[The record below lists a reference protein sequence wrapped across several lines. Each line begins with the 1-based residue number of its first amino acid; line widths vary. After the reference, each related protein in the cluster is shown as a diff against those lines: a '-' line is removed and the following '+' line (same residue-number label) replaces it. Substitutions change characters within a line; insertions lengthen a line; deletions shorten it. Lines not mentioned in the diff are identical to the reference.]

1 VYLLVH
7 KKIAVGTTPLVKEVK
22 CFCLARIILS
32 VICAGFRKTILIL
45 VGVVSMFNP
54 TEPDY
59 IKTFD
64 KIAEFAKQ
72 FIQEYEEL
80 NNDRSNDNID
90 NTPDQSD
97 TVYDYIVDTEF
108 THNACTVTLY
118 KPELYF
124 VKHSGFCKECRS
136 TGFIKVE
143 NNGIDDNYKACECF
157 YDIPKYRVVEVTAYN
172 INNVFYYV
180 DNGKTIIVNPV
191 IDNTCIE
198 SGNPL
203 FYMNKEDCEM
213 YCRRKNNE
221 EAR

>member
-1 VYLLVH
+1 M
-7 KKIAVGTTPLVKEVK
+7 
-22 CFCLARIILS
+22 S
-32 VICAGFRKTILIL
+32 
-45 VGVVSMFNP
+45 NQ
-54 TEPDY
+54 TEHDY
-59 IKTFD
+59 VKTFD

-72 FIQEYEEL
+72 FIHEYEEL
-80 NNDRSNDNID
+80 NDDKSHDNID
-90 NTPDQSD
+90 NTADQSD

-108 THNACTVTLY
+108 TNNACTVTLY

-180 DNGKTIIVNPV
+180 DNGKTVIVNP
-191 IDNTCIE
+191 ISGDTCIE

-203 FYMNKEDCEM
+203 FYMSKEDCEM

-221 EAR
+221 EEAR

>member
-1 VYLLVH
+1 
-7 KKIAVGTTPLVKEVK
+7 
-22 CFCLARIILS
+22 
-32 VICAGFRKTILIL
+32 
-45 VGVVSMFNP
+45 MFNP

-80 NNDRSNDNID
+80 NNDRSNN
-90 NTPDQSD
+90 NTDDTYDQGN

-108 THNACTVTLY
+108 THTARTVTLY

-136 TGFIKVE
+136 TGFVKVE
-143 NNGIDDNYKACECF
+143 NNGIDDNYEACKCF

-180 DNGKTIIVNPV
+180 DNGKTVIVNPI

-221 EAR
+221 EEAR